1 MYLRYF
7 NILCL
12 VGAALI
18 CSRCSSLERDNSLDP
33 KHPGKAG
40 EEASLSM
47 FLPLPK
53 PLVIVVHRVVAT
65 LTGPGIQ
72 TVVKELALSPL
83 GPATGTIGALPPAT
97 GLTLTLEGFDLDGAL
112 LFQGVERNISITGGN
127 TTQVNIELILVQD
140 IPDDTPEPPAEEP
153 PAEEP
158 PAEEPPA
165 EEPPAEEPPP
175 DEGSEDAANPDEGDP
190 ADAGDDTQPDTSE
203 EPNGEAT
210 TA

>member
-158 PAEEPPA
+158 P
-165 EEPPAEEPPP
+165 P